1 MQPSSIA
8 VTAAETSLAPIRVSH
23 AARLLCGGAAHAWNP
38 LPAVCAGLLAAWSG
52 SVSADEPATS
62 LGPVTVTATRT
73 AQPAFDVPASIDV
86 VPGAA
91 YSGDTLGV
99 NLSEGLSGVP
109 GLMARD
115 RQNYAQDEQIS
126 VRGFGA
132 RSQFGV
138 RSVRL
143 YVDDIPATQPD
154 GQGEVSHF
162 NLGSAERVEIL
173 RGPFSALYD
182 NSSGGVI
189 KVFTADG
196 TNPPQIGA
204 SAEGGSYG
212 SYHTNLNARG
222 VDGPLD
228 YNADYSHF
236 YTDGFRVHSRAQRD
250 SFNGKLNLQFDR
262 AGRLTLLLNSFSSP
276 EAQDPQGLTRA
287 QFDADPSQATLVST
301 QFNTRKSVEQTQGGA
316 IYEYAINQEQS
327 LRVLGYYGNRQ
338 VRQFLSIPV
347 AAQGNALSSGGVVNL
362 ASDYGGGDARW
373 SYNSLLAQKPFT
385 LIAGLTYDDL
395 SQHRRGYNNYVGDGS
410 QADELGQQ
418 GALRRN
424 ETDKVYNLDQYAQA
438 SWLFAERW
446 SMLLGVRH
454 TAVRFNSAD
463 NYIVGTN
470 GNDSGRKGYYATTPV
485 GGILYKLSP
494 VLHLYA
500 SYGEGFETP
509 ALNELAYRPD
519 QTGGLNFGLQPAH
532 ANNGELGAKLR
543 LRSHTQAQLAVFRAV
558 TRNEL
563 VIDTNDNGRSTYEN
577 APRTR
582 RQGAEASL
590 STELA
595 PRWNLQLAY
604 TYLDATVRQSY
615 LTCGN
620 LGTTCAT
627 PDIQV
632 SAGNRI
638 PGVPETDLY
647 SALRWGGESGWHA
660 SLSGQ
665 YVTEVAVNDV
675 NAATTPSYGL
685 LGVDGGY
692 IFDLPHWRIQS
703 FLRIDNLLGSDY
715 IGSVIVNDGNAR
727 YYEPGPGRSF
737 LAGLSFNWKY

>member
-1 MQPSSIA
+1 MGCERS
-8 VTAAETSLAPIRVSH
+8 VVRVKSGNG
-23 AARLLCGGAAHAWNP
+23 ARLHGMAGA
-38 LPAVCAGLLAAWSG
+38 CLLAIWSG
-52 SVSADEPATS
+52 GVLAEETATS
-62 LGPVTVTATRT
+62 LGPVTVTATRV

-86 VPGAA
+86 IPGAA

-99 NLSEGLSGVP
+99 NLSEGLAAVP
-109 GLMARD
+109 GLLARD

-162 NLGSAERVEIL
+162 NLSSAERVEVL

-196 TNPPQIGA
+196 TETPQIGA
-204 SAEGGSYG
+204 SAEGGSNG
-212 SYHTNLNARG
+212 TYHTNLDARG
-222 VDGPLD
+222 SAGLLD
-228 YNADYSHF
+228 YNVDYSHF
-236 YTDGFRVHSRAQRD
+236 HTDGYRDHSQAQRD
-250 SFNGKLNLQFDR
+250 SFNGKVNLQFNQ

-276 EAQDPQGLTRA
+276 EAQDPLGLIRS
-287 QFDADPSQATLVST
+287 QFDANPSQSTAVST

-316 IYEYAINQEQS
+316 IYEVPINQEQS
-327 LRVLGYYGNRQ
+327 LRVLAYYGNRQ
-338 VRQFLSIPV
+338 VQQFLSIPV
-347 AAQGNALSSGGVVNL
+347 SAQTNPLSSGGVVNL
-362 ASDYGGGDARW
+362 ASDYGGADARW
-373 SYNSLLAQKPFT
+373 SYKTLLAQRPFT
-385 LIAGLTYDDL
+385 LVAGLTYDDL
-395 SQHRRGYNNYVGDGS
+395 SQHRRGYNNFVVGDGS
-410 QADELGQQ
+410 QPDELGVQ
-418 GALRRN
+418 GNLRRD
-424 ETDKVYNLDQYAQA
+424 ETDKVYNLDQYGQA
-438 SWLFAERW
+438 SWLFAENW
-446 SMLLGVRH
+446 SALLGVRH

-494 VLHLYA
+494 ALHLYA

-519 QTGGLNFGLQPAH
+519 QTAGLNFGLLPAH
-532 ANNGELGAKLR
+532 TNNGELGAKLR
-543 LRSHTQAQLAVFRAV
+543 LRQHTQAQFAVFQAV

-563 VIDTNDNGRSTYEN
+563 VIDTNNNGRATYEN

-582 RQGAEASL
+582 RQGVEASL

-595 PRWNLQLAY
+595 PNWHVQLAY

-620 LGTTCAT
+620 VGTTCT
-627 PDIQV
+627 TQV
-632 SAGNRI
+632 PVAAGNRI
-638 PGVPETDLY
+638 PGVPESDLY

-660 SLSGQ
+660 SLNGQ
-665 YVTEVAVNDV
+665 YITSVAVNDV

-703 FLRIDNLLGSDY
+703 FLRIDNLLDTNY
-715 IGSVIVNDGNAR
+715 IGSVIVNDGNGR

-737 LAGLSFNWKY
+737 LAGLSFNWKI